1 MDPRLIFF
9 FCRKIYRMPEP
20 LHRPEDSSNVIAMKV
35 DPNEDRPGNSSN
47 VVVVNSGPKTAPTLL
62 S

>member
-1 MDPRLIFF
+1 
-9 FCRKIYRMPEP
+9 MPEP
-20 LHRPEDSSNVIAMKV
+20 LHRPEDSSNVVAMKV
-35 DPNEDRPGNSSN
+35 DPNEDRPENSSN